1 MEFAR
6 EQLEQFVEAVAAEA
20 SITNTPSANAKWAT
34 AAIGTNVRCLSL
46 WGEPSRIISMVKGV
60 FDYQL
65 PILKIATDDQF

>member
-34 AAIGTNVRCLSL
+34 AAIATNVRCLSL
-46 WGEPSRIISMVKGV
+46 REEPSRIISMVECV
-60 FDYQL
+60 FDCHS
-65 PILKIATDDQF
+65 PILKIAKDDQF